1 MSSHDSDPDLSPLTA
16 GGVEND
22 PDSGSP
28 VPAGGEGADSGSTNT
43 VHVDETETAEVP
55 NQSSAN
61 DIPGVGAPHG
71 TSAHSAGEQDEPLLD
86 QNAASDA
93 DKVQGI
99 VAQTRADVPNESAE
113 RIAEVLTQRF
123 SDAGMTITDEEIARL
138 AQGVAG
144 G

>member
-1 MSSHDSDPDLSPLTA
+1 MNSHDSDPDLSPLTA

-28 VPAGGEGADSGSTNT
+28 IPAGGEGTDSG
-43 VHVDETETAEVP
+43 A
-55 NQSSAN
+55 SAR
-61 DIPGVGAPHG
+61 
-71 TSAHSAGEQDEPLLD
+71 SAGAQEEPLLD

-99 VAQTRADVPNESAE
+99 VAQTRADVPSESAE
-113 RIAEVLTQRF
+113 RIAEVLAQRF
-123 SDAGMTITDEEIARL
+123 SDAGMTVADEEITRL